1 MCLATSVIFETE
13 FNNLLGSKDWS
24 HFLHISKKKA
34 KHSIFNFPFSSPFLK
49 KLEFHEF
56 SRNSLYPKRHCFL
69 SKNDNLGVLKSTV
82 WHVYVGGCAGVGACP
97 AVVGRKSGRIRR
109 RPARG
114 ASFQIWWSSF
124 GDPALVIQ
132 LWWSRFYYPL
142 RISSTQTF
150 RVAGLWILCTQTFG
164 GRRPPRG

>member
-82 WHVYVGGCAGVGACP
+82 WHVYVVDVGGCIGVGHAQRWEFRNP
-97 AVVGRKSGRIRR
+97 AGSSGGRL
-109 RPARG
+109 G
-114 ASFQIWWSSF
+114 AS
-124 GDPALVIQ
+124 DPRYDSPDLVIQ
-132 LWWSRFYYPL
+132 FLYPFP
-142 RISSTQTF
+142 TGQEYKN
-150 RVAGLWILCTQTFG
+150 WITETGQGYRKLINLD
-164 GRRPPRG
+164 